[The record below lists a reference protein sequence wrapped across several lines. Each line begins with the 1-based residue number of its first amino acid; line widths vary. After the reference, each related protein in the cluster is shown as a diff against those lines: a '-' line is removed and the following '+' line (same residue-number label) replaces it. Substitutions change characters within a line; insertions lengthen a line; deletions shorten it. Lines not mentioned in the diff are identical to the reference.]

1 MCMYVCMYVCTQ
13 RVSYAKTK
21 SDVVAKADGT
31 YVPRDRT
38 ERAQYNREQREKLE
52 NRHAK
57 EEVARRRQE
66 QEQQQQQQQQR
77 EQQQQQ
83 LLLTGARENVN
94 VPHHILF
101 VEALPKLATS
111 EMVTTLFTQF
121 PGFKE
126 VRMVAAKPGIAFV
139 EFESSQQASVALTG
153 LQGFKIT
160 QDDAIIVSFAKK

>member
-1 MCMYVCMYVCTQ
+1 MCVCVCTQ
-13 RVSYAKTK
+13 RVCYAKTK

-66 QEQQQQQQQQR
+66 KEQQQQQQQQQR

-160 QDDAIIVSFAKK
+160 QDDAITVSFAKK

>member
-1 MCMYVCMYVCTQ
+1 M
-13 RVSYAKTK
+13 SYAKTK

-66 QEQQQQQQQQR
+66 QEQ
-77 EQQQQQ
+77 QQQQQ